1 MQNINTLTE
10 EQRSKIVSS
19 VYSNPKKLMI
29 ATFIYGNKEATTEQI
44 AQKMGLKPARISEYV
59 KEMQENSILIS
70 RRESYFVYYS
80 LTEFGKK
87 LVTLFN

>member
-1 MQNINTLTE
+1 MHNTDTLTE
-10 EQRSKIVSS
+10 EQKSKIVSS

-29 ATFIYGNKEATTEQI
+29 ATYIYANKEATTEQL

-80 LTEFGKK
+80 LTDFGKK